1 MWWEDPRILPYAS
14 PTYFG
19 EILDLP
25 AFPANWKKS
34 RLWQQA
40 KVNNRQV
47 KCLGLGKG
55 SGLFSTISAPAYT
68 GARGTAA
75 RSQGRAPLCN
85 TWIVGS
91 SYLMPLAA
99 PGDGSRGRSHWLLEP
114 WLLEGDSSSQVLTQ
128 SAPVDWLTL
137 TQHRRQLQ
145 DTSRVL

>member
-1 MWWEDPRILPYAS
+1 MRWEDPRMLPYAS

-47 KCLGLGKG
+47 KCLGLGEC
-55 SGLFSTISAPAYT
+55 SGFFSTISAP

-85 TWIVGS
+85 TRIMGS

-114 WLLEGDSSSQVLTQ
+114 WLLEGDVRLGQQLPGASTVCPSGLTHLNTAQ
-128 SAPVDWLTL
+128 KAAAG
-137 TQHRRQLQ
+137 HF
-145 DTSRVL
+145 